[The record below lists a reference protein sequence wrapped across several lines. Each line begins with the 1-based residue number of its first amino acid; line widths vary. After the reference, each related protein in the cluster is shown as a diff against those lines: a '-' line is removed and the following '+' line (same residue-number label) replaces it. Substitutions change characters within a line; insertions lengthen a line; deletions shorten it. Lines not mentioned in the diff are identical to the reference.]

1 MILEMEQS
9 ITRLKERSRN
19 GESKVGV
26 GVGSSVRGRISIQDD
41 DCFPDK
47 PIQKACPGGVQVVWV
62 CVGTYCVNSST

>member
-26 GVGSSVRGRISIQDD
+26 GVGSSG
-41 DCFPDK
+41 
-47 PIQKACPGGVQVVWV
+47 
-62 CVGTYCVNSST
+62 